1 MNFWWWRAY
10 AGYRL
15 ARWLL
20 RFAWLVRQPRAW
32 QWMQGQYARMAAL
45 GYVPAQSFYGH
56 LLLHRGQGFAV
67 GDEARRLLRLA
78 AQGGDD
84 KAAYQLGV
92 LALQGS
98 VQEAPDARQAASY
111 WQMASDAGH
120 PLATYR
126 LAQLYRQG
134 GPGLACDLQA
144 DERLEQRAHEQGY

>member
-78 AQGGDD
+78 AQGG
-84 KAAYQLGV
+84 
-92 LALQGS
+92 
-98 VQEAPDARQAASY
+98 R
-111 WQMASDAGH
+111 
-120 PLATYR
+120 
-126 LAQLYRQG
+126 RQG
-134 GPGLACDLQA
+134 CISARCVGSARLRTGSARCPAGCQLLAD
-144 DERLEQRAHEQGY
+144 G